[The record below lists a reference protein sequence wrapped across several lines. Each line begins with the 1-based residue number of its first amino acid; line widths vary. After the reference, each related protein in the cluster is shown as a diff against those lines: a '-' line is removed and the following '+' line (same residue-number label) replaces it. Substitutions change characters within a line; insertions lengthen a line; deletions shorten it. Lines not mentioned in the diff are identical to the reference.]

1 MSSDRLQR
9 VLAATETIPRHV
21 AIIMDGNG
29 RWARARGLPRMIGHQ
44 RGADSVRRTVEA
56 AVELGISYITL
67 FGFSSENWRRPA
79 DEVKDLMGLLRRYLK
94 NESEDLKKNG
104 VRVRFVG
111 DLTRLPQDIV
121 QQIEAAES
129 LTAEGKSLTLTIAL
143 SYGGRQEIVRA
154 AKRLAEKVE
163 RGELQSSEIDEPTFE
178 HELLTLGLP
187 DPDLMIRTS
196 GEIRISNFLLW
207 QSAYSEF
214 VFIEKHWPD
223 FSKEDLALA
232 VAEYQRRDRRYG
244 TTTDSR

>member
-1 MSSDRLQR
+1 MS
-9 VLAATETIPRHV
+9 LAADFTQQEVPTHV

-94 NESEDLKKNG
+94 NESEDLKKND

-163 RGELQSSEIDEPTFE
+163 RGELQPSEIDEPTFE

>member
-1 MSSDRLQR
+1 MS
-9 VLAATETIPRHV
+9 LAADFTQQEVPTHV

-29 RWARARGLPRMIGHQ
+29 RWARARGLPRTIGHQ

-94 NESEDLKKNG
+94 SEAEDLKKND

-111 DLTRLPQDIV
+111 DLTRLPEDIV
-121 QQIEAAES
+121 KQIEAAES

-163 RGELQSSEIDEPTFE
+163 RGELSPSDIDEPTFE

-196 GEIRISNFLLW
+196 GEMRISNFLLW

-214 VFIEKHWPD
+214 VFIEKFWPD

-244 TTTDSR
+244 TTADSR

>member
-1 MSSDRLQR
+1 MS
-9 VLAATETIPRHV
+9 LAADFTQQEVPTHV

-94 NESEDLKKNG
+94 NESKDLKKNG

-121 QQIEAAES
+121 QQIEVAES

-163 RGELQSSEIDEPTFE
+163 RGELQPSEIDEPTFE